1 MLLRVALC
9 VVTAFFALPAPN
21 GAPALRTVFAD
32 EFSGTAL
39 DRTHWNVIVPGRTVN
54 DEQQA
59 YVDSPDVLRVRGG
72 HLEIHPR
79 YRPGFHTSEGRSF
92 DFISG
97 RIDTGSKVSF
107 TYGTAAAR
115 MKLTAGAGLWP
126 AFWAL
131 GDGPWP
137 DTGEIDI
144 MENVGD
150 RSWTSVALHGPGYC
164 GDTPLVRR
172 APLTGRGGIE
182 GWHVYS
188 VEWSADLLRFRIDDR
203 EVYRVTR
210 GMVEEHGR
218 WAFDNPKFL
227 ILNLAL
233 GGTYPKSVNH
243 ADTPYPGLPDATVRA
258 IQRDEPRVLVDWVR
272 VTRK

>member
-39 DRTHWNVIVPGRTVN
+39 DRTHWNVIVTGRTVN

-79 YRPGFHTSEGRSF
+79 YRPGFHTPEGRSF

-97 RIDTGSKVSF
+97 RIDTRAKVSF

-115 MKLTAGAGLWP
+115 IKLVAGDGLWP

-137 DTGEIDI
+137 DTGEIDV

-150 RSWTSVALHGPGYC
+150 RTWTSVALHGPRYF
-164 GDTPLVRR
+164 GDTPLVKR
-172 APLTGRGGIE
+172 APVDITK
-182 GWHVYS
+182 WHVYAVDWTPDS
-188 VEWSADLLRFRIDDR
+188 LTFTIDSR
-203 EVYRVTR
+203 PVYRVTR
-210 GMVEEHGR
+210 EMVERYGR
-218 WAFDNPKFL
+218 WAFDNPKHL
-227 ILNLAL
+227 IVNLAL
-233 GGTYPKSVNH
+233 GGNYPFAVNKVS
-243 ADTPYPGLPDATVRA
+243 TPYRGLAESTVHA
-258 IQRDEPRVLVDWVR
+258 IQNDRVTILIDWVR
-272 VTRK
+272 VTEVAGT